1 MRYLIPL
8 AIILVLIIYFFVLSG
23 DDTTEI
29 EGVFDDITQSVTEK
43 DSEGVLDHFS
53 IHYEDDN
60 GYNYLIIK
68 RMINDAFS
76 RFDSLNASYEN
87 VSVNITEDENGDKI
101 ARAKV
106 GVKAKGVK
114 GGVPKTL
121 LGTEDSYDDIEVTLK
136 KSTLGSWKIVEIDGV
151 DKHGNH

>member
-1 MRYLIPL
+1 MRYLIPA
-8 AIILVLIIYFFVLSG
+8 AIIVVLIIYFFVLSG
-23 DDTTEI
+23 DETSEI
-29 EGVFDDITQSVTEK
+29 EGVFDEIIQSVREK
-43 DSEGVLDHFS
+43 DPEGVLERFS

-68 RMINDAFS
+68 RIINDAFQQ
-76 RFDSLNASYEN
+76 FDSLDGSYEN
-87 VSVNITEDENGDKI
+87 VSVTLTEDENGEKI

-121 LGTEDSYDDIEVTLK
+121 LGSDGSYDDIVVTLK
-136 KSTLGSWKIVEIDGV
+136 KSALGGWKIVEIEGV
-151 DKHGNH
+151 DKNH